1 MKQVKKEID
10 FNGKKITLE
19 TGKLA
24 PQANVS
30 IKATYGETV
39 ILVTAVSGGQN
50 PDLDYFPLQ
59 MSYEEKLYASGTIKT
74 SRFVKRDGRPTDDA
88 TVTRRLIDRAI
99 RPLFPDDFSDEI
111 QIIMTVLSLDE
122 DSDPAFLAGLAASA
136 ALQASNIPFE
146 GPMIPVKVGYAD
158 QKYIL
163 IPTRK
168 QTEEDSDLNMMVSFS
183 GTDRKFLSIDASANI
198 LPEKVILG
206 AIEFARDN
214 AEPLLNLVMDFAKEY
229 NPDGTKYTYIS
240 SKPSDEVINSVKA
253 IVKDE
258 LATLIKG
265 NYKYNE
271 ALNNQKS
278 MLVEKVFTELEGKF
292 KKSEMVK
299 ALEKIEKNIARA
311 LIMESGK
318 RIDGRS
324 ESDLRPISG
333 EVGLLPRTHGSG
345 LFNRGLTQALTVAT
359 LGNPSLELLIQDMYG
374 EKTKRYLHYYNF
386 PPFATGEVG
395 RIGGANPRE
404 IGHGML
410 AEKALVPVI
419 PSKEEFPYTI
429 LLMTETLS
437 SNGSSSMAAT
447 CGSTL
452 ALMDAGVPI
461 KGAVG
466 GVAMGLMANEDQSE
480 FMILNDLSGYEDSV
494 GYMDFKMT
502 GTKEGITAIQVDIKL
517 KGLPMDLIPR
527 IIEKSREARLEII
540 EKIEEIISSP
550 RDSLSK
556 YAPKM
561 CVVKID
567 PTKIGMVIGS
577 GGKTIK
583 EIQEQTNT
591 ELGIDD
597 DGTVFISGESEEDVA
612 RAQGMV
618 EGLTKDI
625 EVGEVYE
632 GTVKEI
638 VDFGAFVEI
647 LPNKQGLLHISEI
660 TDDYVEKAS
669 DHLKEGQVVTVK
681 VIETGPNGKVS
692 LSMRAMNPGYEPKP
706 RHSDRGGRSSSG
718 GHSGRDRNS
727 HNSGGGR
734 DRGGRNFRDRR

>member
-1 MKQVKKEID
+1 
-10 FNGKKITLE
+10 
-19 TGKLA
+19 
-24 PQANVS
+24 
-30 IKATYGETV
+30 
-39 ILVTAVSGGQN
+39 
-50 PDLDYFPLQ
+50 
-59 MSYEEKLYASGTIKT
+59 
-74 SRFVKRDGRPTDDA
+74 
-88 TVTRRLIDRAI
+88 
-99 RPLFPDDFSDEI
+99 
-111 QIIMTVLSLDE
+111 
-122 DSDPAFLAGLAASA
+122 
-136 ALQASNIPFE
+136 
-146 GPMIPVKVGYAD
+146 
-158 QKYIL
+158 
-163 IPTRK
+163 
-168 QTEEDSDLNMMVSFS
+168 
-183 GTDRKFLSIDASANI
+183 
-198 LPEKVILG
+198 
-206 AIEFARDN
+206 
-214 AEPLLNLVMDFAKEY
+214 
-229 NPDGTKYTYIS
+229 
-240 SKPSDEVINSVKA
+240 
-253 IVKDE
+253 
-258 LATLIKG
+258 
-265 NYKYNE
+265 
-271 ALNNQKS
+271 
-278 MLVEKVFTELEGKF
+278 
-292 KKSEMVK
+292 MVK